1 MATGPDRPP
10 GDDAPRADETRA
22 DDPADEPA
30 DDPAGHPVDDEEV
43 TPTTVFDLMT
53 GGRAATDLRRLPEI
67 SRQALSIMWQAGR
80 GEFLLT
86 TSLQVV
92 SGLGLV
98 AQLVVGREALA
109 ALLRAVGS
117 GAGLGD
123 VAGWAVAVTVVTM
136 AMTVAGVVQRERQEI
151 LTDHVNRFVEGEL
164 LEVAAAADLT
174 AFETPSFHNR
184 MQRVRQSGQRSLN
197 LVQGLSTLIS
207 SGLRVAAVLAG
218 LLVVQPLLVPLLLIV
233 FVPAWLAASRRGD
246 AFHRLYWSMT
256 PADRERQYLAGVLT
270 SRDNAKEVL
279 GFGLAA
285 PLRRRWEGLYERRIT
300 ALRTTAN
307 RQIGFTLLANAA
319 IGVVLL
325 AVMLLVAWLAIDG
338 RLTLADAGVAVIAVA
353 AAAGGLAQAGY
364 AVGSLSEASLYLDD
378 YLAFKAQ
385 LPRLLQARPTGAVPE
400 TFGRID
406 VRGLAFR
413 YPTAQEPAL
422 TDVDLHIDA
431 GEVVALVGENG
442 SGKTTLAK
450 LLAGLYQPQHGTIRW
465 DGADVGGMEP
475 EAFRRRVA
483 VIFQDFVRY
492 HLPARDNIGLGRAEA
507 LDDLD
512 AVRAAAASAGVD
524 GVISRLRDGYDT
536 MLGPEFIGG
545 TDLSVGQWQRV
556 ALARAFFR
564 DAPFIVLDEPTS
576 ALDPRAEHELFDRI
590 RDLLRGRTVL
600 LISHRFSSVRSA
612 DRIYV
617 LDAGRVTEHGTH
629 AELMARAGTYAE
641 LFTLQAAAYQ
651 DDTGT

>member
-1 MATGPDRPP
+1 MATG
-10 GDDAPRADETRA
+10 T
-22 DDPADEPA
+22 DDP
-30 DDPAGHPVDDEEV
+30 PAGTADGPGEGEDEV
-43 TPTTVFDLMT
+43 APTTIYDLMPAQR
-53 GGRAATDLRRLPEI
+53 GSTDLRRLPEI
-67 SRQALSIMWQAGR
+67 SRQALAIMWRAAR
-80 GEFLLT
+80 GEFVLMT
-86 TSLQVV
+86 ALQVV
-92 SGLGLV
+92 SGFGIV

-109 ALLRAVGS
+109 ALLRA
-117 GAGLGD
+117 AGTGVRLAD
-123 VAGWAVAVTVVTM
+123 VAGWAVAVAAVTV
-136 AMTVAGVVQRERQEI
+136 AMTVAGVLQHERQEI
-151 LTDHVNRFVEGEL
+151 LTDNVNRFVEGEL
-164 LEVAAAADLT
+164 LRVAAEADLT
-174 AFETPSFHNR
+174 AFETPGFHNR
-184 MQRVRQSGQRSLN
+184 MQRVRQSGSRSLN

-207 SGLRVAAVLAG
+207 SGLRVAAVLTG

-270 SRDNAKEVL
+270 SRDTAKEVL
-279 GFGLAA
+279 GFGLAG
-285 PLRRRWEGLYERRIT
+285 PLRRRWEALYEARIT
-300 ALRTTAN
+300 SLRTTAN
-307 RQIGFTLLANAA
+307 RQIGFTLLANAV
-319 IGVVLL
+319 IGLVLL
-325 AVMLLVAWLAIDG
+325 AVMLLVAWLTIDG
-338 RLTLADAGVAVIAVA
+338 RLTLADAGVAVVAVA
-353 AAAGGLAQAGY
+353 AGAGGLAQAGY

-378 YLAFKAQ
+378 YLAFQAL
-385 LPRLLQARPTGAVPE
+385 LPRMRQDRPTGPVPD
-400 TFGRID
+400 TFRRID
-406 VRGLAFR
+406 VRGVTFR
-413 YPTAQEPAL
+413 YPTAEEPAL
-422 TDVDLHIDA
+422 ADVDLHIEA

-450 LLAGLYQPQHGTIRW
+450 LLAGLYRPQQGTVRW
-465 DGADVGGMEP
+465 DGVDVAGMEP

-492 HLPARDNIGLGRAEA
+492 HLPVRDNIGLGRAEA
-507 LDDLD
+507 LDDLP
-512 AVRAAAASAGVD
+512 AIRAAAAAAGVD
-524 GVISRLRDGYDT
+524 DVIGRLRDGYGT

-576 ALDPRAEHELFDRI
+576 ALDPRAEHELFDRV

-617 LDAGRVTEHGTH
+617 LDGGRVTEHGTH

-641 LFTLQAAAYQ
+641 LFTLQAAAYS
-651 DDTGT
+651 DDGPSPSE